1 MKNLKYLLATSIL
14 ATAFGVSAQA
24 EVTGKYTFETA
35 QFNGGDGQT
44 IGVTSANRTKD
55 TFKNEHSIRMY
66 VDGDLE
72 TSLLPEPATYHLEL
86 QGFHDQVAVGSYD
99 SNENLTQ
106 REFLREAYIDTTKDD
121 WLIRAGKQQ
130 VVWGKADGM
139 KLLDMINPTDFSEM
153 AQNQM
158 EDSRIPLFMV
168 NAEKTLEDGGTLQM
182 IVSQAS
188 ENKFA
193 GLMNTAPG
201 LRTASTNKS
210 VDQGH
215 PFILK
220 GIDTITGKTQ
230 GFLNL
235 APDMMQFAANMG
247 PFATPLGNDYG
258 TDGDATTTDLW
269 QTTPFKQIFGDNQAH
284 GANIN
289 VPYYSQFV
297 GFSVNSLAQDSNVM
311 NTSAYSPNNPNAVF
325 DLMGGTTSATMNVF
339 GTASGSEYRKNIKN
353 DKPENIAL
361 RYNNTTNDGT
371 NYSFAF
377 FKGRDVNP
385 TVNVYWEDSSGNR
398 LTTSSSYVTGA
409 GGGDDNNGGSGGYVV
424 SATLNGSAATTSR
437 LVFEETNEKIT
448 NLGGAFDHT
457 IDTAILGP
465 VVIRGEGL
473 YQKDVTSP
481 VIDRG
486 HMFIG
491 DVANALKMQK
501 GDRFKYVIGA
511 DLTVLTNMM
520 VSLQFIQDRNL
531 DYVDEASTALNG
543 ANTDNAAYYT
553 GHRKYTADMATMHLT
568 NNLQK
573 AYKNK
578 ETVTM
583 YLSKPFGES
592 SQHRWNNLLL
602 VEEGGGK
609 WNKFDVEYAM
619 ADDIVITGEVNK
631 YFGRENTQFGQL
643 KDSSNVQLGFKYI
656 F

>member
-1 MKNLKYLLATSIL
+1 MKNLKYFIATSIL
-14 ATAFGVSAQA
+14 ATAFGVSAQS

-72 TSLLPEPATYHLEL
+72 TSLLPEPATYHLEF

-99 SNENLTQ
+99 SAQNLTQ
-106 REFLREAYIDTTKDD
+106 REFLREAYIDTTNED
-121 WLIRAGKQQ
+121 WSIRAGKQQ

-158 EDSRIPLFMV
+158 EDSRIPLFMI
-168 NAEKTLEDGGTLQM
+168 NAERQLEDGGTFQVIL
-182 IVSQAS
+182 SQAS

-201 LRTASTNKS
+201 LRAASTNKS

-220 GIDTITGKTQ
+220 GIDTITGKTK
-230 GFLNL
+230 GFLNI
-235 APDMMQFAANMG
+235 APDMMEFAAGMG
-247 PFATPLGNDYG
+247 AFATPLAADFGSDSGNA
-258 TDGDATTTDLW
+258 ATALDRW
-269 QTTPFKQIFGDNQAH
+269 QTTPFKQIFGEDMTGSTA
-284 GANIN
+284 
-289 VPYYSQFV
+289 YYGQFV
-297 GFSVNSLAQDSNVM
+297 GFSTSSLGQDSSVM
-311 NTSAYSPNNPNAVF
+311 NTSAYTPQAPQAVF

-339 GTASGSEYRKNIKN
+339 GTAAGSEYRKKIKN
-353 DKPENIAL
+353 DKPENLAF
-361 RYNNTTNDGT
+361 RYNNTTDDGT
-371 NYSFAF
+371 NYSLALFH
-377 FKGRDVNP
+377 GRDVNP
-385 TVNVYWEDSSGNR
+385 TINVFWEDSSGNK
-398 LTTSSSYVTGA
+398 LTTSSSYVTGSGA
-409 GGGDDNNGGSGGYVV
+409 TSVGNHTGTGGYVV
-424 SATLNGSAATTSR
+424 SATLNGASATTNR

-448 NLGGAFDHT
+448 NLGGAVDHT
-457 IDTAILGP
+457 IDTAMLGP
-465 VVIRGEGL
+465 VVFRAEGL

-511 DLTVLTNMM
+511 DMTMLTNMM

-531 DYVDEASTALNG
+531 DYIDEASTALNG
-543 ANTDNAAYYT
+543 ANTDNSSYYT
-553 GHRKYTADMATMHLT
+553 GHRRYTADMATMHIT

-578 ETVTM
+578 ETATL
-583 YLSKPFGES
+583 YLSKPFGAS
-592 SQHRWNNLLL
+592 SQHRWNNLFLI
-602 VEEGGGK
+602 EEGGGK

-619 ADDIVITGEVNK
+619 TDDVVITGEANK

-643 KDSSNVQLGFKYI
+643 KDSSNIQLGLKYT